1 MEILRVEDLTKV
13 YGHGEN
19 QVTALNHISFSVEKG
34 EFLAII
40 GPSGSG
46 KSTLLH
52 ILGGVDTPTSGK
64 VFVDGTDVYAQNE
77 KQLAIFRRRQ
87 VGLIYQ
93 FYNLIPVL
101 NVTENMTL
109 PVLMD
114 GKTVNEKRLK
124 ELLHVLSLEGR
135 EGHLPNQLS
144 GGQQQ
149 RVSIGRALMNAPSV
163 VLADEPTGN
172 LDSKNSQEIVELLKY
187 SNEKYKQTLIM
198 ITHDENIALQAN
210 RIIAIED
217 GKITRDEVIRS

>member
-1 MEILRVEDLTKV
+1 MEILRAEHLTKT
-13 YGHGEN
+13 YGLGEN
-19 QVTALNHISFSVEKG
+19 QVRALDDVSFTVEKG

-52 ILGGVDTPTSGK
+52 VLGGVDTPTSGK
-64 VFVDGTDVYAQNE
+64 VYMEGTDVYAQNE
-77 KQLAIFRRRQ
+77 SQLAIFRRRQ

-114 GKTVNEKRLK
+114 GRPVNEERLH
-124 ELLHVLSLEGR
+124 ELINILSLHGR

-149 RVSIGRALMNAPSV
+149 RVSIGRALMNAPAV

-172 LDSKNSQEIVELLKY
+172 LDSKNSQEIVDLLKY
-187 SNEKYKQTLIM
+187 SNEKYKQTLIV
-198 ITHDENIALQAN
+198 ITHDENVALQAN
-210 RIIAIED
+210 RILALDD
-217 GKITRDEVIRS
+217 GKIVRDEVIRS

>member
-1 MEILRVEDLTKV
+1 MEILKAEHLTKI
-13 YGHGEN
+13 YGSGEN
-19 QVTALNHISFSVEKG
+19 QVKALDDVSFSVRKG

-52 ILGGVDTPTSGK
+52 VLGGVDVPDFGK
-64 VFVDGTDVYAQNE
+64 VFMEGTDVYAQNE
-77 KQLAIFRRRQ
+77 SQLAVFRRRQ

-101 NVTENMTL
+101 NVTENMSL

-114 GKTVNEKRLK
+114 SREVNKQRLE
-124 ELLHVLSLEGR
+124 ELLTVLSLKGR
-135 EGHLPNQLS
+135 ENHLPNQLS

-187 SNEKYKQTLIM
+187 SNETYKQTLIV

-210 RIIAIED
+210 RVIALED
-217 GKITRDEVIRS
+217 GRIIRDEVIRA

>member
-1 MEILRVEDLTKV
+1 MEILKAEHLTKI
-13 YGHGEN
+13 YGSGEN
-19 QVTALNHISFSVEKG
+19 QVKALDDISFSVNKG

-52 ILGGVDTPTSGK
+52 VLGGVDVPTSGK
-64 VFVDGTDVYAQNE
+64 VWMEGTDVYAQNE
-77 KQLAIFRRRQ
+77 SQLAVFRRRQ

-114 GKTVNEKRLK
+114 SREVNQQRLE
-124 ELLHVLSLEGR
+124 ELLNILSLKGR

-149 RVSIGRALMNAPSV
+149 RVSIGRALMNAPAV

-187 SNEKYKQTLIM
+187 SNITYKQTLLV
-198 ITHDENIALQAN
+198 ITHDENIALQAD
-210 RIIAIED
+210 RIIALED
-217 GKITRDEVIRS
+217 GKIIRDEVIRS